1 MRYGDL
7 RQRRSTTN
15 WQIRRPDWIIQTQ
28 PRKCLTLEPGAAK
41 LGQPFYAEHFMQI
54 SEHKV
59 VTLNYEV
66 VDYQGQ
72 LIDRSEEGGPL
83 AYIHGT
89 GQLIPGLETAL
100 ADRGQGDKISVDVPP
115 EQGYGERDEEGVQTV
130 SRDQFDDDDEI
141 EVGMQFEAQDDEG
154 HQIVT
159 VVAVDGES
167 ITLDTN
173 HPLAGKNLHFDVEVL
188 EVRDASA
195 EELEHGHVHGP
206 GGHEH

>member
-1 MRYGDL
+1 
-7 RQRRSTTN
+7 
-15 WQIRRPDWIIQTQ
+15 
-28 PRKCLTLEPGAAK
+28 
-41 LGQPFYAEHFMQI
+41 MQI
-54 SEHKV
+54 SEQKV
-59 VTLNYEV
+59 VLLNYEV
-66 VDYQGQ
+66 VDDQGQ

-100 ADRGQGDKISVDVPP
+100 EGRGQGDKIEVDVPP
-115 EQGYGERDEEGVQTV
+115 DQGYGERSDEGVQTV
-130 SRDQFDDDDEI
+130 SRNQFDDDIEI

-173 HPLAGKNLHFDVEVL
+173 HPLAGKTLHFAVEVL
-188 EVRDASA
+188 EVRDATA
-195 EELEHGHVHGP
+195 EELDHGHVHGP
-206 GGHEH
+206 GGHHH

>member
-1 MRYGDL
+1 
-7 RQRRSTTN
+7 
-15 WQIRRPDWIIQTQ
+15 
-28 PRKCLTLEPGAAK
+28 
-41 LGQPFYAEHFMQI
+41 MQI

-59 VTLNYEV
+59 ITLNYEV
-66 VDYQGQ
+66 VDDQGQ

-89 GQLIPGLETAL
+89 GQLIPGLVTAL
-100 ADRGQGDKISVDVPP
+100 ADRDQGDKISVDVPP